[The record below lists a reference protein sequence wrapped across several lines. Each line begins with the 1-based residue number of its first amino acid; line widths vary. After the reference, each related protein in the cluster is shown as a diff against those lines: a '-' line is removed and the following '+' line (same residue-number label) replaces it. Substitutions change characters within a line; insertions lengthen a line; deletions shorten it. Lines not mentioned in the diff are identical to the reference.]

1 MRTEETLE
9 HFIRFTDGSAST
21 YVGSIES
28 VMMEIGKRDGCQDA
42 ERIHSR
48 IISRDDRVLGI
59 GCSDNQFLLST
70 RAILVE
76 AVDHARSDRYA
87 REHPRL
93 DLGIP
98 LWEAM

>member
-28 VMMEIGKRDGCQDA
+28 VMKEIEKKDGSRDATDV
-42 ERIHSR
+42 HSR
-48 IISRDDRVLGI
+48 IISKDDGVLGI
-59 GCSDNQFLLST
+59 GCSNNLFLLST